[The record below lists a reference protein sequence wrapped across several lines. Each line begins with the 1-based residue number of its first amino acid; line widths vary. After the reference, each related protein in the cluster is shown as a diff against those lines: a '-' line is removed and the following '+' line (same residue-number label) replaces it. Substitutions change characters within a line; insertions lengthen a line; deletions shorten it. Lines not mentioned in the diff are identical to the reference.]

1 MRENITMTTVAK
13 QQHQQ
18 QQYIAGDIVDVRKMN
33 KPTMYIETCIA
44 VEHAVSVTTANNI
57 ANDL

>member
-18 QQYIAGDIVDVRKMN
+18 QQYNGGACSVVDVRKMN
-33 KPTMYIETCIA
+33 K
-44 VEHAVSVTTANNI
+44 TTI
-57 ANDL
+57 YMQT